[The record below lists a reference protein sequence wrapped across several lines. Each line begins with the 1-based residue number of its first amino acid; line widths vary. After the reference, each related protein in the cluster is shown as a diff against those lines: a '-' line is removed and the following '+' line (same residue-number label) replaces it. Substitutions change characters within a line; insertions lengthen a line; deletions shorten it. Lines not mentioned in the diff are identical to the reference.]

1 MRQQPTWGDV
11 NVLVSAIPRLG
22 IHNDSTL
29 LSAFGSSLYGPI
41 HLQKV
46 RNACAHINSETMND
60 LRSLAAYYV
69 SRQLNHPTEV
79 MWWSEPITRTDAIYI
94 WMEDLESI
102 ADYAKYNKDFETDSP
117 IVTVLASATPARTRA
132 NYGSRLKS
140 LLY

>member
-102 ADYAKYNKDFETDSP
+102 ADYATQ
-117 IVTVLASATPARTRA
+117 
-132 NYGSRLKS
+132 
-140 LLY
+140 